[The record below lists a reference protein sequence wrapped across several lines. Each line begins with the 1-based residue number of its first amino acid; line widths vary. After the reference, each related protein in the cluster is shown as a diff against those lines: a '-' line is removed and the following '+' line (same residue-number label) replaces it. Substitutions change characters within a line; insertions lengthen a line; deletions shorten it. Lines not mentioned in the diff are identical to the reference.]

1 MAKRGDINCASM
13 VSSLSDLQKG
23 TIVKTQSARAMIR
36 ETIKRMDTVSAEILG
51 EQMAMRGQSA
61 KFFGQTY
68 NEPMLEYA
76 EKLLEGKSRRR

>member
-1 MAKRGDINCASM
+1 M
-13 VSSLSDLQKG
+13 
-23 TIVKTQSARAMIR
+23 KTQSARAMIR

-61 KFFGQTY
+61 KFFGAAF

-76 EKLLEGKSRRR
+76 QNLIDGKSRRRG